1 MQICQI
7 DLMFSTSK
15 KLHLIELYIIYT
27 QRCNNVD
34 NESTRIV
41 ETAAKLIK
49 MQLKATK
56 YEMESYP
63 STQTIA
69 DTKSNQDWLPNLLQ
83 TFMEAM
89 IADEVKQ
96 ASIGQ
101 AIVYA
106 AIHGHR
112 FHLFCL
118 EQLLSLITFL
128 VLNGP

>member
-1 MQICQI
+1 
-7 DLMFSTSK
+7 
-15 KLHLIELYIIYT
+15 
-27 QRCNNVD
+27 
-34 NESTRIV
+34 
-41 ETAAKLIK
+41 
-49 MQLKATK
+49 
-56 YEMESYP
+56 MESYP

>member
-1 MQICQI
+1 M
-7 DLMFSTSK
+7 
-15 KLHLIELYIIYT
+15 
-27 QRCNNVD
+27 
-34 NESTRIV
+34 
-41 ETAAKLIK
+41 ETAAKVIK

-89 IADEVKQ
+89 MADEVKQ

>member
-1 MQICQI
+1 
-7 DLMFSTSK
+7 
-15 KLHLIELYIIYT
+15 
-27 QRCNNVD
+27 
-34 NESTRIV
+34 
-41 ETAAKLIK
+41 
-49 MQLKATK
+49 
-56 YEMESYP
+56 MESYP

-106 AIHGHR
+106 AR
-112 FHLFCL
+112 PR
-118 EQLLSLITFL
+118 SLIPPILFGTAVELDHVFGSKR
-128 VLNGP
+128 VLESSEPSWLLCELL